1 MENVYLQAL
10 LEQIELLKAIKLDR
24 EDMVEAL
31 ADKADLRML
40 ARKVSHD
47 QFETACDDLS
57 KGLEHALGKLNVQ
70 VTITQQSIYNYEELK
85 KLIRDI

>member
-1 MENVYLQAL
+1 M
-10 LEQIELLKAIKLDR
+10 EQIELLKVIKLDR

-31 ADKADLRML
+31 ADKADVRML

-47 QFETACDDLS
+47 QFENACDDLS

-70 VTITQQSIYNYEELK
+70 VRHYIGVITCF
-85 KLIRDI
+85 